1 MPLHGGDIGFTLVRL
16 LGPGGD
22 GALRRVADLPEDWH
36 DLLQPL
42 TRRPPP
48 FAGLTAADPG
58 RPLVMGI
65 VNVTPDSFS
74 GDGIAADPHGAIAH
88 GHALLEA
95 GADLLDIGGESTRPG
110 AEPVDAATEL
120 ARVLPVVRELA
131 KAGPVSIDT
140 RHAAT
145 MRAALEAGAEIVN
158 DVSALRHDGDAAR
171 AIADAGA
178 AVVLMHMP
186 VLDPRAMQAAA
197 NYADVAVEVAA
208 FLRDRVDTIERLG
221 IPRARIA
228 IDPGIG
234 FGKTLAQNLEL
245 LHRLPL
251 LAGIG
256 CAILVGASRK
266 GFIGRLGGELDP
278 ARRAPG
284 SVAVA
289 LAAAARGGAILRVH
303 DVAETV
309 QALRVWAACEAGI
322 APPEAA

>member
-1 MPLHGGDIGFTLVRL
+1 VPLQGGDTGFVLVRL
-16 LGPGGD
+16 IGPGGD
-22 GALRRVADLPEDWH
+22 GAIVRVSELTDAWADLLP
-36 DLLQPL
+36 PL
-42 TRRPPP
+42 TRRPAS
-48 FAGLTAADPG
+48 FAGLTAADPR

-74 GDGIAADPHGAIAH
+74 GDGLAGDASAAIAH

-95 GADLLDIGGESTRPG
+95 GAELLDIGGESTRPG
-110 AEPVDAATEL
+110 ANPVDATTEI

-145 MRAALEAGAEIVN
+145 MRAALDAGAEIVN
-158 DVSALRHDGDAAR
+158 DVSALRHDGEAAQ
-171 AIADAGA
+171 AIRDAGA

-197 NYADVAVEVAA
+197 TYGDVAVEVAA
-208 FLRDRVDTIERLG
+208 FLRDRVDSIERLG

-234 FGKTLAQNLEL
+234 FGKTLAHNLEM

-266 GFIGRLGGELDP
+266 GFIGRLGGEPDA

-289 LAAAARGGAILRVH
+289 LAAAARGAAILRVH

-309 QALRVWAACEAGI
+309 QALRVWAACEAGMP
-322 APPEAA
+322 PPEAV